1 MPTRETIKRRANKE
15 LFDTR
20 LMDNAIRGYW
30 CEAMV
35 AEALG
40 SGCEIVGGGWNA
52 WDIQIG
58 EDLDAFPDRIRIQVK
73 SSARLQVWNKTN
85 GKLSDS
91 TFNLTYRKKP
101 SYQEEY
107 MPYANCEDIGFL
119 CDLYILCLHD
129 EADIRIADQRDPSQW
144 KFYLVPVVGENCY
157 ISKAELANA
166 HALIESGKQKSSS
179 FNRRPETMEKG
190 IRGWDPITPLALNDL
205 SIASVFNAL
214 GLHQK

>member
-15 LFDTR
+15 LFDNR

-40 SGCEIVGGGWNA
+40 SSCKIVGGGWNA

-58 EDLDAFPDRIRIQVK
+58 EDLDTFPDRIRIQVK
-73 SSARLQVWNKTN
+73 SSARLQIWNKMN

-91 TFNLTYRKKP
+91 TFNFTYRKKP
-101 SYQEEY
+101 AYHDDSF
-107 MPYANCEDIGFL
+107 PSVNCEDIGFL
-119 CDLYILCLHD
+119 CDLYVLCLHD
-129 EADIRIADQRDPSQW
+129 EADINIADQRDPNQW
-144 KFYLVPVVGENCY
+144 KFYLVPVVGKNCY
-157 ISKAELANA
+157 FSEGELAKV
-166 HALIESGKQKSSS
+166 HDLIASGQQKSSS

-190 IRGWDPITPLALNDL
+190 IRGWKPLLPLAIKDL
-205 SIASVFNAL
+205 DISSIYNAL
-214 GLHQK
+214 DPLK

>member
-15 LFDTR
+15 LFDTQ

-35 AEALG
+35 AESLG

-58 EDLDAFPDRIRIQVK
+58 EDLGAFPDRIRIQVK
-73 SSARLQVWNKTN
+73 SSARLQIWNKAN
-85 GKLSDS
+85 GKQSDC

-101 SYQEEY
+101 DYHDEY
-107 MPYANCEDIGFL
+107 HSTANCEDFGFL

-129 EADIRIADQRDPSQW
+129 ERDIKKADQRDPSQW
-144 KFYLVPVVGENCY
+144 KFYLVPVAGENCY
-157 ISKAELANA
+157 FSELELANA
-166 HALIESGKQKSSS
+166 HTLIANGKQKTSS
-179 FNRRPETMEKG
+179 FMRRPETMEKG
-190 IRGWDPITPLALNDL
+190 IRGRSPVVPLAVKDL
-205 SIASVFNAL
+205 TIDSVYNAL
-214 GLHQK
+214 GLQK